1 MYIQLDPINRLHLQ
15 TFKSILGTLSLLP
28 ASYLFHHLWFYSTD
42 SDQVMIRFFALSVF
56 ISWALV
62 AFSIAL
68 SHTATNDDEQFE
80 QHEQKIMSFYRQ
92 IPLMFFTGF
101 IVFLQSQFC

>member
-1 MYIQLDPINRLHLQ
+1 MYIQLDSINRLHWR
-15 TFKSILGTLSLLP
+15 TIKSVLGTLSLLP
-28 ASYLFHHLWFYSTD
+28 ASYLFHHLWFYSTN
-42 SDQVMIRFFALSVF
+42 SDQVMIRFFALSIF

-68 SHTATNDDEQFE
+68 NHTAKDDDEQFE

-92 IPLMFFTGF
+92 IPLIFFTGF